1 MNKFIAFYSRKPYNP
16 PKRRKNKNYEDA
28 GTNHRGEPKGVIV
41 ATRNEQGSVCFGW
54 AAHSSDDPQSFK
66 KKKAIEIALGR
77 ANSGRN
83 KPVPS
88 SLEDVATSY
97 FMKRCEDYFQEKE
110 LSLEAFQMFD
120 RKKLLVYVVNAE
132 TWPTST
138 GNLAYVH

>member
-1 MNKFIAFYSRKPYNP
+1 MNKFIAFYSRNPYNP
-16 PKRRKNKNYEDA
+16 PKRRKGKNYKDA

-41 ATRNEQGSVCFGW
+41 ATRNEQGEVCFGW
-54 AAHSSDDPQSFK
+54 AARSPNDSQAFK

-97 FMKRCEDYFQEKE
+97 FMKRCEDYFQEDN
-110 LSLEAFQMFD
+110 LSLNAFHMFD
-120 RKKLLVYVVNAE
+120 RKKLLVHVVNAE
-132 TWPTST
+132 ALESST
-138 GNLAYVH
+138 EQYIH